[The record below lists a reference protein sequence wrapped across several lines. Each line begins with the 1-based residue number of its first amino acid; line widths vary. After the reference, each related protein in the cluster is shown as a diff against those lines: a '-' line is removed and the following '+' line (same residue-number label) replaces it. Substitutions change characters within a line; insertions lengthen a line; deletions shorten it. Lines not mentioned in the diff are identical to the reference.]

1 MNGKDLK
8 QIKVIIMMEQI
19 LNESNELFKDK
30 SFLEAL
36 KNGKIEK
43 PEHIEK
49 LKRIKE
55 LMEKIK

>member
-1 MNGKDLK
+1 MW
-8 QIKVIIMMEQI
+8 EQI
-19 LNESNELFKDK
+19 LNESKELYEDI

-36 KNGKIEK
+36 QSGKIEK

-55 LMEKIK
+55 LMKKI